1 MELTTHR
8 TAGRLRVVPLFSLA
22 WRKRRGEDSERRKED
37 GEDGSGTR
45 GGRER
50 ESGRMGDDLERRK
63 EDGEDGNWNRGGRIE
78 EDERGRKRNRR
89 GRNETLR
96 RRKNES
102 EKEETRTLRRRKK
115 GIGNHIIL

>member
-1 MELTTHR
+1 MR
-8 TAGRLRVVPLFSLA
+8 
-22 WRKRRGEDSERRKED
+22 
-37 GEDGSGTR
+37 
-45 GGRER
+45 GRER
-50 ESGRMGDDLERRK
+50 ESGRMGEDLESRK

-102 EKEETRTLRRRKK
+102 EKDETRTLRMEKK
-115 GIGNHIIL
+115 GHYESCNSKAVFW